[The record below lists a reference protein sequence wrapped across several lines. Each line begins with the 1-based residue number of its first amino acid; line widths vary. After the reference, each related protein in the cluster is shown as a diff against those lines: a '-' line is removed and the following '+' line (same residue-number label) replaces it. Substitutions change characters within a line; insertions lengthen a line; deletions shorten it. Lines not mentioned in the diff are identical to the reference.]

1 MFIFATVIGM
11 VPRKVIAFGTA
22 YNVSTSDTSIEVS
35 KDQRNWQSGGGSFTE
50 YSTVYFRVPAS
61 TDTISVKDSNDNEI
75 AYWGVSASGQT
86 ASYGFHM
93 PSSDVSISITF
104 ATEYKVRTNSTFVEI
119 SNDQINWQSEGS
131 FIASSTVYFRV
142 PSRAE
147 TISVK
152 DSSNN
157 VIEYWEA
164 SVASASG
171 QTVSY
176 GFYMPASDVSISITF
191 ATEFIVSTNNPL
203 IEVSTDKENWQSE
216 GSFSEYSTVY
226 FRVPIQAEDL
236 QVTDSQ
242 DKSIEIK
249 IEKRRV
255 TVESSNVIYNYY
267 SFKTPS
273 SDVSISIK
281 ELFTISVNDSRIEFS
296 IDFQNTW
303 HSEDYYASYNN
314 HVYIRVPSTAES
326 ISFKNSNNEDVPFS
340 EYSDPSFPDY
350 SFYWTHMPDSDLII
364 SIYEPYTILLPQIE
378 HISFEFGMRSYDED
392 GNPVFLSGMFP
403 YDENGNP
410 LCGARKLVLFRYSV
424 EDGYMIRDID
434 EEDYLSVL
442 FDWSDDGLYCWLRPG
457 DICEQRMPESNM
469 ELLIRNP
476 EAIVCIP
483 YTATLYSNGG
493 AIDDTSWQADNLEF
507 KTGFNIE
514 SDTIHLPIPTKE
526 NCTFAGWYTD
536 PDFSGSPVTCIEKGT
551 IGNVTLYAKWD
562 TETDVG
568 FSGHYLVLD
577 DEICV
582 NFRVDFPENFDPT
595 GCYVEFLASDGE
607 KSIVS
612 YSAAKQVEGSASR
625 DFSFPIN
632 ALELAEDITAT
643 LYYGDGN
650 TKVNT
655 YSAMAY
661 IQDAQVKFAN
671 DMRVLNLVNALHAY
685 GYYMQQTDWKDDK
698 PSHKAIPAPSMLLD
712 AGDTNHCALYIDQY
726 EVTKDFNSSGI
737 TDAKL
742 SLTLTSKTA
751 INVAVKLDDGVEMIS
766 SGYETIDIG
775 GDTYYLFTLA
785 KGIGPKGL
793 GDDRAITITTST
805 GEAEIT
811 ASAMAYVDLL
821 FSSDFVTEAEE
832 YALVAYYYYYLA
844 ALEY

>member
-75 AYWGVSASGQT
+75 AYWGFSASGQT

-93 PSSDVSISITF
+93 PSSDVIISITM
-104 ATEYKVRTNSTFVEI
+104 
-119 SNDQINWQSEGS
+119 
-131 FIASSTVYFRV
+131 
-142 PSRAE
+142 PS
-147 TISVK
+147 
-152 DSSNN
+152 
-157 VIEYWEA
+157 
-164 SVASASG
+164 
-171 QTVSY
+171 
-176 GFYMPASDVSISITF
+176 
-191 ATEFIVSTNNPL
+191 
-203 IEVSTDKENWQSE
+203 
-216 GSFSEYSTVY
+216 
-226 FRVPIQAEDL
+226 
-236 QVTDSQ
+236 
-242 DKSIEIK
+242 
-249 IEKRRV
+249 
-255 TVESSNVIYNYY
+255 
-267 SFKTPS
+267 
-273 SDVSISIK
+273 
-281 ELFTISVNDSRIEFS
+281 
-296 IDFQNTW
+296 
-303 HSEDYYASYNN
+303 
-314 HVYIRVPSTAES
+314 
-326 ISFKNSNNEDVPFS
+326 
-340 EYSDPSFPDY
+340 
-350 SFYWTHMPDSDLII
+350 
-364 SIYEPYTILLPQIE
+364 YTIVLPQID
-378 HISFEFGMRSYDED
+378 HISFEFGMRSYDKE
-392 GNPVFLSGMFP
+392 GHPVFLSGTCS

-410 LCGARKLVLFRYSV
+410 MYESGDHVAIYYSV
-424 EDGYMIRDID
+424 EEGYMIRD
-434 EEDYLSVL
+434 ENELSICYQ
-442 FDWSDDGLYCWLRPG
+442 WSNGGG
-457 DICEQRMPESNM
+457 DILLNPGEIMEMEMPASDVN
-469 ELLIRNP
+469 LIVFFSEN
-476 EAIVCIP
+476 IVCIP
-483 YTATLYSNGG
+483 YTTTLYSNGG
-493 AIDDTSWQADNLEF
+493 VIDDCNWEEDSDIYQ
-507 KTGFNIE
+507 TGFNVE
-514 SDTIHLPIPTKE
+514 SDTIQLPIPTKE

-551 IGNVTLYAKWD
+551 IGDVTLYAKWD

-643 LYYGDGN
+643 VYYGDGN
-650 TKVNT
+650 TKVDT

-712 AGDTNHCALYIDQY
+712 AGDSNHCALYIDQY

-737 TDAKL
+737 TDAKI

-766 SGYETIDIG
+766 SGYETIDID

>member
-1 MFIFATVIGM
+1 MRRVSQKSLACVFAVMFIFATVIGM

-22 YNVSTSDTSIEVS
+22 YNVSTRDTSIEVS

-61 TDTISVKDSNDNEI
+61 TDTISVKDSNNNEI
-75 AYWGVSASGQT
+75 AYWGFSASGQT

-93 PSSDVSISITF
+93 PSSDVIISITM
-104 ATEYKVRTNSTFVEI
+104 
-119 SNDQINWQSEGS
+119 
-131 FIASSTVYFRV
+131 
-142 PSRAE
+142 PS
-147 TISVK
+147 
-152 DSSNN
+152 
-157 VIEYWEA
+157 
-164 SVASASG
+164 
-171 QTVSY
+171 
-176 GFYMPASDVSISITF
+176 
-191 ATEFIVSTNNPL
+191 
-203 IEVSTDKENWQSE
+203 
-216 GSFSEYSTVY
+216 
-226 FRVPIQAEDL
+226 
-236 QVTDSQ
+236 
-242 DKSIEIK
+242 
-249 IEKRRV
+249 
-255 TVESSNVIYNYY
+255 
-267 SFKTPS
+267 
-273 SDVSISIK
+273 
-281 ELFTISVNDSRIEFS
+281 
-296 IDFQNTW
+296 
-303 HSEDYYASYNN
+303 
-314 HVYIRVPSTAES
+314 
-326 ISFKNSNNEDVPFS
+326 
-340 EYSDPSFPDY
+340 
-350 SFYWTHMPDSDLII
+350 
-364 SIYEPYTILLPQIE
+364 YTIVLPQID
-378 HISFEFGMRSYDED
+378 HISFEFGMLSYDKE
-392 GNPVFLSGMFP
+392 GKPVFISGMCS

-410 LCGARKLVLFRYSV
+410 LYESGDHVAMYYSV
-424 EDGYMIRDID
+424 EEGYMIRDEKELAIC
-434 EEDYLSVL
+434 YQ
-442 FDWSDDGLYCWLRPG
+442 WSNGG
-457 DICEQRMPESNM
+457 VDI
-469 ELLIRNP
+469 LLIPGEIMEMKMPASDVNLIVDFP
-476 EAIVCIP
+476 ENIVCIP
-483 YTATLYSNGG
+483 YSAILYSDGG
-493 AIDDTSWQADNLEF
+493 VLDDYKWEADNDIYQTEF
-507 KTGFNIE
+507 NVE

-526 NCTFAGWYTD
+526 NCSFAGWYMD

-551 IGNVTLYAKWD
+551 IGDVTLYAKWD

-650 TKVNT
+650 TKVDT

-698 PSHKAIPAPSMLLD
+698 PSHKAIPTPSMLLD

-737 TDAKL
+737 TDAKI

-766 SGYETIDIG
+766 SGYETIDID

>member
-1 MFIFATVIGM
+1 MRRVSQKSLACVFAVMFIFATVIGM

-75 AYWGVSASGQT
+75 AYWGFSASGQT

-93 PSSDVSISITF
+93 PSSDVIISITM
-104 ATEYKVRTNSTFVEI
+104 
-119 SNDQINWQSEGS
+119 
-131 FIASSTVYFRV
+131 
-142 PSRAE
+142 PS
-147 TISVK
+147 
-152 DSSNN
+152 
-157 VIEYWEA
+157 
-164 SVASASG
+164 
-171 QTVSY
+171 
-176 GFYMPASDVSISITF
+176 
-191 ATEFIVSTNNPL
+191 
-203 IEVSTDKENWQSE
+203 
-216 GSFSEYSTVY
+216 
-226 FRVPIQAEDL
+226 
-236 QVTDSQ
+236 
-242 DKSIEIK
+242 
-249 IEKRRV
+249 
-255 TVESSNVIYNYY
+255 
-267 SFKTPS
+267 
-273 SDVSISIK
+273 
-281 ELFTISVNDSRIEFS
+281 
-296 IDFQNTW
+296 
-303 HSEDYYASYNN
+303 
-314 HVYIRVPSTAES
+314 
-326 ISFKNSNNEDVPFS
+326 
-340 EYSDPSFPDY
+340 
-350 SFYWTHMPDSDLII
+350 
-364 SIYEPYTILLPQIE
+364 YTIVLPQID
-378 HISFEFGMRSYDED
+378 HISFEFGMRSYDKE
-392 GNPVFLSGMFP
+392 GHPVFLSGTCS

-410 LCGARKLVLFRYSV
+410 MYESGDHVAIYYSV
-424 EDGYMIRDID
+424 EEGYMIRD
-434 EEDYLSVL
+434 ENELSICYQ
-442 FDWSDDGLYCWLRPG
+442 WSNGGG
-457 DICEQRMPESNM
+457 DILLNPGEIMEMEMPASDVN
-469 ELLIRNP
+469 LIVFFSEN
-476 EAIVCIP
+476 IVCIP
-483 YTATLYSNGG
+483 YTTTLYSNGG
-493 AIDDTSWQADNLEF
+493 VIDDCNWEEDSDIYQ
-507 KTGFNIE
+507 TGFNVE
-514 SDTIHLPIPTKE
+514 SDTIQLPIPTKE

-551 IGNVTLYAKWD
+551 IGDVTLYAKWD

-643 LYYGDGN
+643 VYYGDGN
-650 TKVNT
+650 TKVDT

-712 AGDTNHCALYIDQY
+712 AGDSNHCALYIDQY

-737 TDAKL
+737 TDAKI

-766 SGYETIDIG
+766 SGYETIDID